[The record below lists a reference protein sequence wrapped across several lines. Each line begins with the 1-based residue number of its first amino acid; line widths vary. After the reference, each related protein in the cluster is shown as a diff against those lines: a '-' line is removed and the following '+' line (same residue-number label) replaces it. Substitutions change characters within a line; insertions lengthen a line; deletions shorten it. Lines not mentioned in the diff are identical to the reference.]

1 MPTSQVMRNLQVV
14 LVQLYPDKT
23 SAVRV
28 AQDAGIPIALVA
40 LNDRAIDNWHAI
52 LQEAEKQDRLAPLL
66 AVVNEEYAANPR
78 LRAVMLQLQGWP
90 ALFATLA
97 VMGQQ
102 QLTPHRVGLIVT
114 VVVVLAILVVWVNL
128 QLTVAN
134 EQPTPSPTAIITVAA
149 PTPTP
154 QPSPASFT
162 YGVTVR
168 DPEGQPIANAHVL
181 IELEDGKSPQDGYTD
196 SNGYARIFV
205 PAALAERPGRLVI
218 EVDGRVVETQH
229 VDLWLDQLPKEI
241 RLPRE

>member
-1 MPTSQVMRNLQVV
+1 MPTPQVMRNLQVV
-14 LVQLYPDKT
+14 LAQLYPDKT

-66 AVVNEEYAANPR
+66 TVVNEEYAANPR

-102 QLTPHRVGLIVT
+102 QLTPHRVWLGATL
-114 VVVVLAILVVWVNL
+114 VVVLVIIGGGNSWL
-128 QLTVAN
+128 QSQPHQLPPLPIATATVA
-134 EQPTPSPTAIITVAA
+134 P

-154 QPSPASFT
+154 HPTPASFT
-162 YGVTVR
+162 YFVTVL
-168 DPEGQPIANAHVL
+168 DADGQPVAHAQVML
-181 IELEDGKSPQDGYTD
+181 EIEGKASLEDETD
-196 SNGYARIFV
+196 SLGSARIQV
-205 PAALAERPGRLVI
+205 PASYLERAGRLRVYA
-218 EVDGRVVETQH
+218 DGFMSH
-229 VDLWLDQLPKEI
+229 DQNIDIYRDRLPNTV
-241 RLPRE
+241 RLPRP